1 MFQTDYD
8 EYVSY
13 TYVYIYIYTYIYLC
27 IQRDMNQLNDFNV
40 IFETLDVDLNM
51 RAFLKQMAIK

>member
-1 MFQTDYD
+1 
-8 EYVSY
+8 
-13 TYVYIYIYTYIYLC
+13 
-27 IQRDMNQLNDFNV
+27 MNQLNDFNV